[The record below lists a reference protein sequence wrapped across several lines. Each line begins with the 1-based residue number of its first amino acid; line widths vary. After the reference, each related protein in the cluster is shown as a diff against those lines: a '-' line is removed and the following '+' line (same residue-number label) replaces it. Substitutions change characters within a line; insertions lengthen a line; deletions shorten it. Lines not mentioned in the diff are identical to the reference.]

1 MCTMSIFRGYFEPD
15 IGLLSVYL
23 LSGVESYT
31 LIMSVLLFVFLLD
44 ISKDYDC

>member
-1 MCTMSIFRGYFEPD
+1 MCTMSIFRGYFEPN

-31 LIMSVLLFVFLLD
+31 PTLIMSVLLFVFSVGKIKGL
-44 ISKDYDC
+44 

>member
-1 MCTMSIFRGYFEPD
+1 MCAMSIFRGYFEPT

-31 LIMSVLLFVFLLD
+31 LTLIMSVLLFVFFVGK
-44 ISKDYDC
+44 I